1 MKQVLAGAFL
11 CLLPALLL
19 AQSLAEVAKEE
30 RARRRSND
38 APVRAFTEQ
47 DIGST
52 PEEPAAPTSTDTDGR
67 ALVSPAPPNIAST
80 KTAPLFSLE
89 DRGGRRV
96 SLSDFRGQAVL
107 VDFWATWCA
116 PCRSSMPQVERL
128 HQRYGE
134 RGLQVIGINIEGP
147 SHDVLGYIEEGGYSF
162 LFLFDEGNW
171 RSDVLQSY
179 GVQSIPRSFLID
191 RQGQILYSGHPDS
204 LSEALVEAI
213 LP

>member
-1 MKQVLAGAFL
+1 M
-11 CLLPALLL
+11 
-19 AQSLAEVAKEE
+19 
-30 RARRRSND
+30 
-38 APVRAFTEQ
+38 
-47 DIGST
+47 
-52 PEEPAAPTSTDTDGR
+52 
-67 ALVSPAPPNIAST
+67 
-80 KTAPLFSLE
+80 
-89 DRGGRRV
+89 

-134 RGLQVIGINIEGP
+134 RGLQVIGISIEGP
-147 SHDVLGYIEEGGYSF
+147 SHDVLAYIEEGGYSF

-179 GVQSIPRSFLID
+179 AVQSIPRSFLID
-191 RQGQILYSGHPDS
+191 PQGQILYSGHPDS
-204 LSEALVEAI
+204 LSEALVEAV